1 MGPAV
6 TPDLSGGASSVSST
20 GIGQSSS
27 VASDVLVKHYRY
39 SKCEAVFNRLDV
51 GGNGCISFAEYLTTL
66 EKLTEEDVK
75 AARVAFELLRPDK
88 SGNVRKR
95 KFIETQIMAYE
106 DVPDGEFDR
115 WVHIMTKGSIVHPH
129 RRKDLEAAGV
139 EIPED
144 YVDPPSNTL
153 SRAVGYVARAAYRRL
168 YRFLFA
174 ASLRQRVAAYELSA
188 NARLKH
194 IRVIQALQAKLDAHD
209 KTLLDKEHAL
219 AIAALERKSASRGTL
234 SPPVER
240 ERDALLDKPLSDPHS
255 PGSRLRN
262 LDREFEQSRREEKE
276 NDETARRG
284 LKKGNE
290 VPPLPYESSEMRLRA
305 SRAFVKQQREERLA
319 EDLLAAPR
327 PETDEEQ
334 PDDSFTIGSKLNPP
348 STPSNSSKS
357 RMVRPAGL
365 QPRSPRMP
373 SAERA

>member
-1 MGPAV
+1 M
-6 TPDLSGGASSVSST
+6 PDLNGGTSSVTSAGVNT
-20 GIGQSSS
+20 GSS

-39 SKCEAVFNRLDV
+39 AKCEAVFNRLDV
-51 GGNGCISFAEYLTTL
+51 GGNGCISFAEYLTTID
-66 EKLTEEDVK
+66 KLTEEDVK
-75 AARVAFELLRPDK
+75 AARLAFELLRPDK

-95 KFIETQIMAYE
+95 KFIETQIIAYE

-144 YVDPPSNTL
+144 YVDPPNNTL
-153 SRAVGYVARAAYRRL
+153 SRVVGYAVRAAYRRV

-174 ASLRQRVAAYELSA
+174 ASQQQRVAAYELSA

-194 IRVIQALQAKLDAHD
+194 IRVIQGLQAKLDAHD

-240 ERDALLDKPLSDPHS
+240 ERDALLDTPVADLNS

-262 LDREFEQSRREEKE
+262 LDRHFDQSRREEKE

-290 VPPLPYESSEMRLRA
+290 VPPLSYESTELRLRA
-305 SRAFVKQQREERLA
+305 SRAFVKQLREERLA
-319 EDLLAAPR
+319 EDLLDMPQ
-327 PETDEEQ
+327 PETEEEQ
-334 PDDSFTIGSKLNPP
+334 QDDSFTIGNKLNPP

-357 RMVRPAGL
+357 RSVSSAALR
-365 QPRSPRMP
+365 PRSPR
-373 SAERA
+373 AERA

>member
-1 MGPAV
+1 MAPAV
-6 TPDLSGGASSVSST
+6 APDLNGGTSSVTSA
-20 GIGQSSS
+20 GVSS

-39 SKCEAVFNRLDV
+39 AKCEAVFNRLDV
-51 GGNGCISFAEYLTTL
+51 GGNGCISFAEFLTTID
-66 EKLTEEDVK
+66 KLTEEDVK

-95 KFIETQIMAYE
+95 KFIETQIIAYE

-144 YVDPPSNTL
+144 YVDPPNNTL
-153 SRAVGYVARAAYRRL
+153 SRVVGYAARAAYRRV

-174 ASLRQRVAAYELSA
+174 ASQQQRVAAYELSA

-194 IRVIQALQAKLDAHD
+194 IRVIQALQDKLDAHD

-240 ERDALLDKPLSDPHS
+240 ERDALLDKPVADPNS

-262 LDREFEQSRREEKE
+262 LDRHFEQSRREEKE

-290 VPPLPYESSEMRLRA
+290 VPPLLYESTEMRLRA
-305 SRAFVKQQREERLA
+305 SRAYVKQLREERLA
-319 EDLLAAPR
+319 EDLLDVPR
-327 PETDEEQ
+327 PETEEEQ
-334 PDDSFTIGSKLNPP
+334 QDDSFTIGNKLNPP

-357 RMVRPAGL
+357 RSVSSAGL
-365 QPRSPRMP
+365 RPRSPP
-373 SAERA
+373 AERA